1 MRKPNRFILISG
13 AAAVLAIG
21 LTTTTALAA
30 TGSGHAG
37 QSGASR
43 SGSWSVS
50 PMNIVEGGD
59 SVGQTVLADSTTG
72 GEINCKSE
80 GVGYDIKGGM
90 GLKGTVTGKL
100 AGITMQFGGCT
111 LPDGTAVTVTESN
124 EWAMT
129 GVRFDPSTNLGV
141 TTGRWQGVDI
151 SFSSSTCSG
160 VLDGSAAGANDGI
173 LTYHFFNNPHWLIIQ
188 RFGGNLHAY
197 NVTGCTGIF
206 GNGDPVTMHT
216 ISTGT
221 DIVITSP

>member
-1 MRKPNRFILISG
+1 MRKPNRSILISG
-13 AAAVLAIG
+13 GAAVLAIG

-30 TGSGHAG
+30 TGSGHGG
-37 QSGASR
+37 QPGASG
-43 SGSWSVS
+43 SASWSVS
-50 PMNIVEGGD
+50 PMNTVEGGD

-72 GEINCKSE
+72 GKIKCTSE
-80 GVGYDIKGGM
+80 SAGYDIKGGM
-90 GLKGTVTGKL
+90 DLTGTVTGKL
-100 AGITMQFGGCT
+100 AGVTMQFGGCA

-141 TTGRWQGVDI
+141 TTGRWRGVDI

-173 LTYHFFNNPHWLIIQ
+173 LTYEFYNNPHWLIV
-188 RFGGNLHAY
+188 RTYGGDLHAY